1 MESAS
6 QYQQIMADNPN
17 NPFAGDDRLW
27 VRFEMVM
34 VKNEEKSAAEGRTI
48 CDEVPHIE
56 IRTAGDRDNI
66 LYRPMSELD
75 KDRFRTRYEKW
86 LKLQTEDGEL
96 EGTPLAEVPI
106 FRRREVEELRYM
118 NVFTLEQLAQ
128 LPDAHIKK
136 DRSLF
141 QYRDKAKNYLDVA
154 LRGRE
159 ASRLQAEKDAIEAK
173 FESAKAAQDDQAA
186 LIKQLQAQLTA
197 LATAAAEKA
206 KEK

>member
-1 MESAS
+1 MQEAS

-34 VKNEEKSAAEGRTI
+34 VKNEEKSALEGRTI

-56 IRTAGDRDNI
+56 IRTPGDRDNI
-66 LYRPMSELD
+66 LYRPMTDLD
-75 KDRFRTRYEKW
+75 KDRFKVRFEKW
-86 LKLQTEDGEL
+86 LKLQTDDGQM

-118 NVFTLEQLAQ
+118 NVFTLEQLAN

-159 ASRLQAEKDAIEAK
+159 ASRLQAEKDAIQAK
-173 FESAKAAQDDQAA
+173 FDSAKAAQDEQA
-186 LIKQLQAQLTA
+186 LMIKQLQAQLTA
-197 LATAAAEKA
+197 LATAAAEKVS
-206 KEK
+206 K

>member
-1 MESAS
+1 MQEAS

-27 VRFEMVM
+27 VRFEMVT
-34 VKNEEKSAAEGRTI
+34 VKNEEKSAEEGRTI

-56 IRTAGDRDNI
+56 IRTPGDRDNI
-66 LYRPMSELD
+66 LYRPMTDLD
-75 KDRFRTRYEKW
+75 KERFRERYQKW
-86 LKLQTEDGEL
+86 LKTQSDEPM
-96 EGTPLAEVPI
+96 EGTPLSEVPI
-106 FRRREVEELRYM
+106 FRRREVEECRYM
-118 NVFTLEQLAQ
+118 NIYTLEQLAG
-128 LPDAHIKK
+128 LSDSHVKK

-141 QYRDKAKNYLDVA
+141 QYREKAKNYLDVA

-159 ASRLQAEKDAIEAK
+159 ASRLQAEKDAVEAK
-173 FESAKAAQDDQAA
+173 FQSAKAAQDEQA
-186 LIKQLQAQLTA
+186 LMIRQLQAQLTA